1 MAEQNKIADR
11 QKLALTGAALCLL
24 TFALSRV
31 SFDVG
36 MGVGIGVGLMDITL
50 HPCARFFK
58 FPWQIVC
65 FALPVAVSQLLWGNV
80 LIRPCIIVVRLVCVL
95 MVSKIYHGLPE
106 QDRDSSVLPLLV
118 HGFWFLIG
126 VGLYD
131 AMVFGLVKFLSGLLV
146 AIVEW
151 VVSGSL
157 SVLLMRL
164 LSRTLFK
171 TGTKEELR

>member
-1 MAEQNKIADR
+1 MAEQNKDADR
-11 QKLALTGAALCLL
+11 HKLAVTGAVLCLL
-24 TFALSRV
+24 TFALGRISL
-31 SFDVG
+31 DVG
-36 MGVGIGVGLMDITL
+36 MGVGMGLSLMDITL

-58 FPWQIVC
+58 FPWQVIC
-65 FALPVAVSQLLWGNV
+65 FALPVAISQLLWGNV

-106 QDRDSSVLPLLV
+106 TERNSSVLPLLV
-118 HGFWFLIG
+118 HGFWFLVG

-157 SVLLMRL
+157 SVLLMRQ

-171 TGTKEELR
+171 TNAKEELR